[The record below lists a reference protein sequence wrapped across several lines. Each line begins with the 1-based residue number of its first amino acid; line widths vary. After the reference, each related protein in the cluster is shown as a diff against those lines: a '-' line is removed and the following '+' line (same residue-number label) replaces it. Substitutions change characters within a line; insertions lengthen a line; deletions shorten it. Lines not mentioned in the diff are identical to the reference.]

1 MHLDRFTIKSQEALQ
16 AANTLAANRRN
27 TETAPEHLLAALLE
41 QGEGIVLPILR
52 KLGTQP
58 EAIRADVN
66 AALDALPTITGGT
79 AEPSTARELIA
90 VLRAAERE
98 AGKLGDEYISTEHI
112 LLALADD
119 KSKAGEALRRNGAKH
134 DDVLEA
140 LKAVRGPHR
149 ENHKTPQ
156 HEKQHSEA

>member
-52 KLGTQP
+52 KLGAQP
-58 EAIRADVN
+58 EAIRAAAN
-66 AALDALPTITGGT
+66 PALDGLPTPPGAT

-98 AGKLGDEYISTEHI
+98 AGKLNDEYISTEHV

-119 KSKAGEALRRNGAKH
+119 KPNPGRALR
-134 DDVLEA
+134 
-140 LKAVRGPHR
+140 
-149 ENHKTPQ
+149 
-156 HEKQHSEA
+156 